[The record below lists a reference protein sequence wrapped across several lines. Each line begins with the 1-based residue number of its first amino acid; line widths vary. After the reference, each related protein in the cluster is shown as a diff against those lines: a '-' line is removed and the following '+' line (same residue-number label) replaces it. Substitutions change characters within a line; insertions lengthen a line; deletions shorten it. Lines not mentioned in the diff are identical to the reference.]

1 MSQAS
6 ESFYPHIKKEEYLPL
21 LNSFVF
27 FFFVL
32 ASWYALRP
40 VRNEMAVAGGVY
52 NLPFLLTAVMLVML
66 LANPIYSWLVSKVPT
81 SRVVTYCYLFFILNL
96 IIFLCGWSYLD
107 ETGRLW
113 TGRAFYVW
121 CNVYSFFVVSIFWVA
136 VINHFNTEDA
146 KRVFG
151 VISAGGSLGAFF
163 GSSVARYF
171 STEIC
176 GNSSI
181 SELGPISLIIFS
193 IGCLT
198 IAIFLSRG
206 LTPKNSLTAENQ
218 NEVIGGTSLEAFK
231 NIIGKIP
238 VRLMAFYML
247 LWTALSTAAWMISLD
262 IVESW
267 SSDPCERTAFFAQ
280 IEQIVTP
287 LTLLMQIFF
296 TSFLLR
302 TVGILPILTIYGA
315 FFFIAF
321 GAYANYPE
329 ITTVLVLTIVI
340 RVFEY
345 GLNKP
350 TRETVFTSLKQQDRY
365 KSTVMMDTL
374 LARSGDVAGSW
385 FIRSLIALGLV
396 GGSIAY
402 AALPIAV
409 LLSIVGY
416 QAAKSF
422 KV

>member
-1 MSQAS
+1 M
-6 ESFYPHIKKEEYLPL
+6 K
-21 LNSFVF
+21 
-27 FFFVL
+27 
-32 ASWYALRP
+32 
-40 VRNEMAVAGGVY
+40 
-52 NLPFLLTAVMLVML
+52 
-66 LANPIYSWLVSKVPT
+66 
-81 SRVVTYCYLFFILNL
+81 
-96 IIFLCGWSYLD
+96 
-107 ETGRLW
+107 
-113 TGRAFYVW
+113 
-121 CNVYSFFVVSIFWVA
+121 
-136 VINHFNTEDA
+136 
-146 KRVFG
+146 
-151 VISAGGSLGAFF
+151 
-163 GSSVARYF
+163 
-171 STEIC
+171 
-176 GNSSI
+176 
-181 SELGPISLIIFS
+181 
-193 IGCLT
+193 
-198 IAIFLSRG
+198 
-206 LTPKNSLTAENQ
+206 PKNSANQ
-218 NEVIGGTSLEAFK
+218 EQKDDVIGGTSLEAFR
-231 NIIGKIP
+231 NIVSKVP

-247 LWTALSTAAWMISLD
+247 LWTALSTAAWMISLN

-287 LTLLMQIFF
+287 LTILMQLFF

-302 TVGILPILTIYGA
+302 TIGILPVLTAYGG
-315 FFFIAF
+315 FFVIAF

-350 TRETVFTSLKQQDRY
+350 TRETVFTSLKKQDRY

-374 LARSGDVAGSW
+374 LARTGDVAGGW
-385 FIRSLIALGLV
+385 FVRSLIALGLV

>member
-6 ESFYPHIKKEEYLPL
+6 ESFFPHIKKEEYLPL
-21 LNSFVF
+21 LNSFAF

-206 LTPKNSLTAENQ
+206 LTPQNSLTAENQ

>member
-6 ESFYPHIKKEEYLPL
+6 ESFFPHIKKEEYLPL

-206 LTPKNSLTAENQ
+206 LTPKNSLKAENQ

>member
-1 MSQAS
+1 L
-6 ESFYPHIKKEEYLPL
+6 K
-21 LNSFVF
+21 
-27 FFFVL
+27 
-32 ASWYALRP
+32 
-40 VRNEMAVAGGVY
+40 
-52 NLPFLLTAVMLVML
+52 
-66 LANPIYSWLVSKVPT
+66 
-81 SRVVTYCYLFFILNL
+81 
-96 IIFLCGWSYLD
+96 
-107 ETGRLW
+107 
-113 TGRAFYVW
+113 
-121 CNVYSFFVVSIFWVA
+121 
-136 VINHFNTEDA
+136 
-146 KRVFG
+146 
-151 VISAGGSLGAFF
+151 
-163 GSSVARYF
+163 
-171 STEIC
+171 
-176 GNSSI
+176 
-181 SELGPISLIIFS
+181 
-193 IGCLT
+193 
-198 IAIFLSRG
+198 
-206 LTPKNSLTAENQ
+206 PKNSANQ
-218 NEVIGGTSLEAFK
+218 EQRDDVIGGTSLEAFR
-231 NIIGKIP
+231 NIVSKVP

-247 LWTALSTAAWMISLD
+247 LWTALSTAAWMISLN

-287 LTLLMQIFF
+287 LTLLMQLFF

-302 TVGILPILTIYGA
+302 TIGILPVLTAYGV
-315 FFFIAF
+315 FFVIAF

-350 TRETVFTSLKQQDRY
+350 TRETVFTSLKKQDRY

-374 LARSGDVAGSW
+374 LARTGDVAGGW
-385 FIRSLIALGLV
+385 FVRSLIALGLV

>member
-1 MSQAS
+1 MSQTS
-6 ESFYPHIKKEEYLPL
+6 ESFFPHIKKEEYLPL

-206 LTPKNSLTAENQ
+206 LTPQNSLTAENQ
-218 NEVIGGTSLEAFK
+218 NEVIGGTSLDAFK

>member
-6 ESFYPHIKKEEYLPL
+6 ESFFPHIKKEEYLPL

-416 QAAKSF
+416 KAAKSF

>member
-1 MSQAS
+1 MNQAS
-6 ESFYPHIKKEEYLPL
+6 ESFFPHIKKEEYLPL

>member
-1 MSQAS
+1 MSQTS
-6 ESFYPHIKKEEYLPL
+6 ESFFPHIKKEEYLPL

-81 SRVVTYCYLFFILNL
+81 SRVVTYCYLFFIFNL
-96 IIFLCGWSYLD
+96 IIFLCGWNYLD

-171 STEIC
+171 SAEIC
-176 GNSSI
+176 GNNSI

-198 IAIFLSRG
+198 IAIFLSKG
-206 LTPKNSLTAENQ
+206 LTPKNSSRAESQ
-218 NEVIGGTSLEAFK
+218 NEVIGGTSLEAFR

-296 TSFLLR
+296 TSFFLR
-302 TVGILPILTIYGA
+302 TVGILPVLTIYGV

-340 RVFEY
+340 RVFVY

-416 QAAKSF
+416 KAAKSF

>member
-6 ESFYPHIKKEEYLPL
+6 ESFFPHIKKEEYLPL

-136 VINHFNTEDA
+136 VINHFNTKDA

-181 SELGPISLIIFS
+181 SDLGPISLIIFS

>member
-1 MSQAS
+1 MSQTS
-6 ESFYPHIKKEEYLPL
+6 ESFFPHIKKEEYLPL

-81 SRVVTYCYLFFILNL
+81 SKVVTYCYLFFILNL
-96 IIFLCGWSYLD
+96 IIFLCGWNYLD

-171 STEIC
+171 SAEIC

-206 LTPKNSLTAENQ
+206 LTPQNSLTAENQ

>member
-1 MSQAS
+1 MSQTS
-6 ESFYPHIKKEEYLPL
+6 ESFFPHIKKEEYLPL

>member
-1 MSQAS
+1 
-6 ESFYPHIKKEEYLPL
+6 
-21 LNSFVF
+21 
-27 FFFVL
+27 
-32 ASWYALRP
+32 
-40 VRNEMAVAGGVY
+40 
-52 NLPFLLTAVMLVML
+52 
-66 LANPIYSWLVSKVPT
+66 
-81 SRVVTYCYLFFILNL
+81 
-96 IIFLCGWSYLD
+96 
-107 ETGRLW
+107 
-113 TGRAFYVW
+113 
-121 CNVYSFFVVSIFWVA
+121 
-136 VINHFNTEDA
+136 
-146 KRVFG
+146 
-151 VISAGGSLGAFF
+151 
-163 GSSVARYF
+163 VARYF

-181 SELGPISLIIFS
+181 SDLGPISLIIFS

>member
-1 MSQAS
+1 MSQTS
-6 ESFYPHIKKEEYLPL
+6 KSFFPSLKREEYLVL
-21 LNSFVF
+21 LNSFAF

-40 VRNEMAVAGGVY
+40 VRNEMAIAGGVY

-66 LANPIYSWLVSKVPT
+66 LANPIYSWVVSKVKT

-96 IIFLCGWSYLD
+96 IIFLIAWSFLGD
-107 ETGRLW
+107 QGRLW

-136 VINHFNTEDA
+136 VINHFNTSDA

-163 GSSVARYF
+163 GSTIARYF

-181 SELGPISLIIFS
+181 SDLGPISLIIFS
-193 IGCLT
+193 IACLT
-198 IAIFLSRG
+198 IAILLSR
-206 LTPKNSLTAENQ
+206 SLKPRYASKTDQ
-218 NEVIGGTSLEAFK
+218 KDEVVGGTSLEAFK
-231 NIIGKIP
+231 NIIKRIP
-238 VRLMAFYML
+238 VRYMAFYML
-247 LWTALSTAAWMISLD
+247 LWTALSTAAWMISLE
-262 IVESW
+262 IVQNW

-287 LTLLMQIFF
+287 LTLLFQVFF

-302 TVGILPILTIYGA
+302 TVGILPILTIYGV
-315 FFFIAF
+315 FFLIAF

-329 ITTVLVLTIVI
+329 ITTVLVLTVVI

-345 GLNKP
+345 SINKP
-350 TRETVFTSLKQQDRY
+350 TRETVFTSLKKQDRY

-385 FIRSLIALGLV
+385 FVRALIGLGLV

-416 QAAKSF
+416 QTAKSF

>member
-6 ESFYPHIKKEEYLPL
+6 ESFFPHIKKEEYLPL
-21 LNSFVF
+21 LNSFAF

-181 SELGPISLIIFS
+181 SDLGPISLIIFS

-206 LTPKNSLTAENQ
+206 LTPKNSLKAENQ

>member
-6 ESFYPHIKKEEYLPL
+6 ESFFPHIKKEEYLPL

>member
-1 MSQAS
+1 MNQAS
-6 ESFYPHIKKEEYLPL
+6 ESFFPHIKKEEYLPL
-21 LNSFVF
+21 LNSFAF

-81 SRVVTYCYLFFILNL
+81 RRVVTYCYLFFILNL

-206 LTPKNSLTAENQ
+206 LTPKNSLKAENQ

>member
-1 MSQAS
+1 MSQTS
-6 ESFYPHIKKEEYLPL
+6 ESFFPHIKKEEYLPL
-21 LNSFVF
+21 LNSFAF

-321 GAYANYPE
+321 GDYANYPE